1 MNAVL
6 STGRHFGEDVVLHGA
21 TRLYT
26 VRALTFLSVY
36 TVSKESLESVLN
48 IPEFSFQRKVVRRA
62 TIKLSLRNTFINFHN
77 IVL

>member
-1 MNAVL
+1 M
-6 STGRHFGEDVVLHGA
+6 VLHGA

-36 TVSKESLESVLN
+36 TVSKVSLEEVLN
-48 IPEFSFQRKVVRRA
+48 IPEFAFQRKIVRRA

-77 IVL
+77 IVM